1 MTYTA
6 LTHFMPLA
14 FFYTPWKHQKTS
26 GFLIFSGGIE
36 RDQWHE
42 LGKNLITLMIYGF
55 KLEQKRCCFRSFFRT
70 YISGTNFRSFLENC
84 RRDYKRVFWNKF
96 PCELVSRRINVHI
109 SLDILS
115 NAQAFV
121 IVYTLPLS
129 ILSKSEAAPSRWV
142 LTKTRNDL
150 KWPETTYNEQET
162 T

>member
-55 KLEQKRCCFRSFFRT
+55 KLEQKRCCFRSFFR
-70 YISGTNFRSFLENC
+70 NC

-150 KWPETTYNEQET
+150 KRPETTYNEQET